1 MPTLDSVCGGGGE
14 VEPNP
19 LAKEASIVLV
29 EIDLENPCIWVTHQ
43 HDGSLVL
50 PLLVNICSK

>member
-1 MPTLDSVCGGGGE
+1 MLDSVCGGGGE